1 MHNADM
7 NENKKK
13 VVREILTVSA
23 QAYIKDAMENSGL
36 QYMVEFQAYRAKL
49 TVKLSARNKLTFY
62 VNYKKMTQDLPKA
75 LDNMEI
81 LRHTLEQYG
90 SGVTVK
96 LNNGCERWK

>member
-1 MHNADM
+1 MGGNAPKWRALFWVGM
-7 NENKKK
+7 L
-13 VVREILTVSA
+13 RIH
-23 QAYIKDAMENSGL
+23 